1 MAAQAGP
8 RALLLSGCDSA
19 KVVGT
24 LNIKVKIGTHAV
36 VLGASM
42 AGLLGARSLAD
53 FFDTVTVVE
62 RDPLPDTPTARRG
75 VPQGR
80 HVHGLLARGAQA
92 LDELFPGILDELVL
106 DGAEYFDGRD
116 LSRLYNNVGGHPMV
130 RTGSA
135 KSFTAYGAT
144 RPFLEDH
151 VRARV
156 RAIPNVTVLDEH
168 DIVALTSTPD
178 QHRVT
183 GARLVN
189 RHTGEGMTLSA
200 DLVMDATGRG
210 ARTPAWLESLG
221 YDRPTEDHVVVR
233 VTYASQMLRMAPD
246 ALHELAFLI
255 GNVPGRPR
263 GLGMLRCENDTWLFT
278 VFGMAGC
285 EPARGFEAMCEF
297 VEDCAPAHMLA
308 AVRAAECVGE
318 PVQHR
323 MPSCQW
329 RRYDKMRRFPE
340 GLLVIGDAICSFNPI
355 YAQGMSVAA
364 VEALAMRDCLSS
376 GTRDLA
382 RRFFRAAAAP
392 IRQAWQLSTNPDL
405 ALPEIDGTPPLA
417 ARVFNAYVD
426 RVLAAAESDAAI
438 VNQFFR
444 VTSLLDPPT
453 RLLRPTIMWPAARAT
468 KRRRR
473 HGLDQGDGAARVLAG
488 GSGMP
493 SSARTPR
500 SSVG

>member
-1 MAAQAGP
+1 VG
-8 RALLLSGCDSA
+8 ALDDKA
-19 KVVGT
+19 
-24 LNIKVKIGTHAV
+24 KIGNHAV

-42 AGLLGARSLAD
+42 AGLLAARALVD

-62 RDPLPDTPTARRG
+62 RDPLLDTPTARRG

-80 HVHGLLARGAQA
+80 HVHGLLPRGAQA

-116 LSRLYNNVGGHPMV
+116 LSRLYNNVGGHRMV

-135 KSFTAYGAT
+135 KAFTAYGAT

-151 VRARV
+151 VRARL
-156 RAIPNVTVLDEH
+156 RAIPNVTLLDEH

-178 QHRVT
+178 QRRVT

-189 RHTGEGMTLSA
+189 RQTGEGITLSA
-200 DLVMDATGRG
+200 DLVVDATGRG
-210 ARTPAWLESLG
+210 ARTPAWLEGLG
-221 YDRPTEDHVVVR
+221 YDRPTEDHVVMR
-233 VTYASQMLRMAPD
+233 VTYASQMLRMAAD
-246 ALHELAFLI
+246 ALHELVFLV
-255 GNVPGRPR
+255 GNVPGRPS

-278 VFGMAGC
+278 VFGIAGR
-285 EPARGFEAMCEF
+285 EPARDFAAMCEF

-308 AVRAAECVGE
+308 AVRAAERVGE

-323 MPSCQW
+323 MPSSQW

-340 GLLVIGDAICSFNPI
+340 GLLVTGDAICSFNPI

-364 VEALAMRDCLSS
+364 AEALAMRDCLSL

-382 RRFFRAAAAP
+382 RRFFRAAAGP

-405 ALPEIDGTPPLA
+405 ALPEIDGTPPLV

-444 VTSLLDPPT
+444 VTSLLDPAT
-453 RLLRPTIMWPAARAT
+453 RLLRPGVMWRVARAE
-468 KRRRR
+468 KRRRG
-473 HGLDQGDGAARVLAG
+473 HGRNQRDMAASVLAN
-488 GSGMP
+488 
-493 SSARTPR
+493 SAHR
-500 SSVG
+500 